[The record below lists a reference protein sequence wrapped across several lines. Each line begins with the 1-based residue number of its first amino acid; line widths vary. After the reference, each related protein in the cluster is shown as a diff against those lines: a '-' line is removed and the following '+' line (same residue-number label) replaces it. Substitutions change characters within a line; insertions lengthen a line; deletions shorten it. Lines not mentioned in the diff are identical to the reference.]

1 LSIVVSHH
9 CHLSVGFP
17 VIHCHLSLSPVPVM
31 SCHLLLVV
39 RWFIYNYG
47 WWQWY
52 CDGCGCVG
60 VGSNRVEVV
69 RGWGRRRGGRH
80 LVVVAMLLS
89 MVGLVCTSYLLN
101 KSGKH
106 FETQPEK
113 PTKPAAQV
121 WVSNGYLKHDLYPYP
136 SNPYPHTCTGL
147 RTHDMHYTLHW
158 VNK

>member
-1 LSIVVSHH
+1 MHPASSCSQQWVMWHHIIGCCRPRRLGGHGVERLVGCSSHVPHGYPTAWASCHLPVIPPLFVVICGPVICWWGSSHSLLSIVVSHH

-69 RGWGRRRGGRH
+69 RG
-80 LVVVAMLLS
+80 
-89 MVGLVCTSYLLN
+89 
-101 KSGKH
+101 
-106 FETQPEK
+106 
-113 PTKPAAQV
+113 
-121 WVSNGYLKHDLYPYP
+121 
-136 SNPYPHTCTGL
+136 
-147 RTHDMHYTLHW
+147 
-158 VNK
+158 